1 MRTKL
6 EHLHSLIITL
16 IISTEKY
23 LYKYR
28 SVLLHR
34 SVEQNEVHKATQYFF
49 FFFEKDGKIVFS
61 RSSARKIDYMQKE
74 KKRI

>member
-34 SVEQNEVHKATQYFF
+34 SVEQNEVHKATQS